1 MRCLS
6 PHPRMSNVMCLFP
19 RRIYFLHYARMEIMR
34 RSFCS
39 LQLQGAIG
47 KKEGGIR
54 MTEVSDL
61 FLIKVGRRGSGIK
74 QE

>member
-1 MRCLS
+1 MRCWS

-47 KKEGGIR
+47 EER
-54 MTEVSDL
+54 
-61 FLIKVGRRGSGIK
+61 GREQDDRGF
-74 QE
+74 